1 MICLLLPTCGLN
13 KNQNTGQNA
22 NEKLEVDN
30 STSLKDESSETSVI
44 EEINIQIEDDLANT
58 KSYEMKSKIT
68 NYEVDSN
75 FVQIEIKDK
84 KDAFCFMGD
93 VYLSRRPKTAYDD
106 KGIEAIIDEGYCK
119 ILSQSDFNIAK

>member
-1 MICLLLPTCGLN
+1 MAVICLLLPTCGLN

-75 FVQIEIKDK
+75 FVQVEIRDK
-84 KDAFCFMGD
+84 KDTFCFM
-93 VYLSRRPKTAYDD
+93 
-106 KGIEAIIDEGYCK
+106 
-119 ILSQSDFNIAK
+119 